1 MNCLR
6 IPEERIGAVY
16 EGIDHTVFRVS
27 SEPRDFP
34 SPYILFVG
42 SEQPGENVPTSI
54 RRPGKPK
61 ERRQLMHLKLVKV
74 GKAGGKEAD
83 FRKQTRET
91 VQSQNLDAEVI
102 FSDSVAKQD
111 SGACYCGADCFVPP
125 LPYEG
130 FRFPPLGPI
139 ACGCPVI
146 SSDSSSLPEVVDW
159 AAIKVSREDVDGLA
173 EVSRK
178 VLIHKQLRKNLP
190 KKGMA
195 HAAKFSWEQA
205 AGKLL
210 DAYE

>member
-16 EGIDHTVFRVS
+16 EGIDHTVLRVS

-42 SEQPGENVPTSI
+42 PEKPGENVPTAI
-54 RRPGKPK
+54 RRLGKLK
-61 ERRQLMHLKLVKV
+61 ERRQLRHLKLVKV

-91 VQSQNLDAEVI
+91 VQSHNLDAEVI

-130 FRFPPLGPI
+130 FRFPPWGRLL
-139 ACGCPVI
+139 V
-146 SSDSSSLPEVVDW
+146 
-159 AAIKVSREDVDGLA
+159 AA
-173 EVSRK
+173 
-178 VLIHKQLRKNLP
+178 Q
-190 KKGMA
+190 
-195 HAAKFSWEQA
+195 
-205 AGKLL
+205 
-210 DAYE
+210 